1 LKGYRKMITA
11 FAITIFAII
20 LIFFDKFT
28 DTTSNFL
35 IWLYGIFA
43 GSNIMEHITDGFS
56 KKDNSN
62 S

>member
-1 LKGYRKMITA
+1 MITA